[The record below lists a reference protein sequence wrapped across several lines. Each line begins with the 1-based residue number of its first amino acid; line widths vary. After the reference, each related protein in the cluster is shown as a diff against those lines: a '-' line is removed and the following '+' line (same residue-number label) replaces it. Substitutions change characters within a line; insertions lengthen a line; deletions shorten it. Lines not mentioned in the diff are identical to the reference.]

1 MRTTSPSTTNTMTP
15 MSMGIFESSSSEPFS
30 GTMVAIM
37 ASTSSMAGMA
47 SITYMSLPLK
57 GNVNTRLR
65 FGSTLRIFKNAG
77 NIGM

>member
-1 MRTTSPSTTNTMTP
+1 MRTISPRMTNAITP
-15 MSMGIFESSSSEPFS
+15 MSMGILPISSGEPFS